1 MKFVFHNSDS
11 DCLVETVLLLRMPFY
26 SLPGKIATKIHLNL
40 RAKKDKY
47 LTRSGEHFSGGYV
60 DIETQ
65 CKIKQT
71 KTIHKGQIMSDLN
84 DPLKESYIGKVG
96 NALTPYAD
104 ELKAGGFDASA
115 LITQLTGAGKVIEAA
130 DKVRQDAEKAATTA
144 IINEHTIRENFY
156 TQATG
161 TVSLVEGVLG
171 KDHALTVKLRGL
183 RADLIGNQGSG
194 DTPEPAPAAK
204 TP

>member
-1 MKFVFHNSDS
+1 
-11 DCLVETVLLLRMPFY
+11 
-26 SLPGKIATKIHLNL
+26 
-40 RAKKDKY
+40 
-47 LTRSGEHFSGGYV
+47 
-60 DIETQ
+60 
-65 CKIKQT
+65 
-71 KTIHKGQIMSDLN
+71 MSDLN

-96 NALTPYAD
+96 NALIPYAD
-104 ELKAGGFDASA
+104 ELKAGGYDATV
-115 LITQLTGAGKVIEAA
+115 LIGQLTGAGKVIETA
-130 DKVRQDAEKAATTA
+130 DKTRKDAEKAVSAA
-144 IINEHTIRENFY
+144 VINEHTTRENFY

-194 DTPEPAPAAK
+194 DTPEPPTPTK